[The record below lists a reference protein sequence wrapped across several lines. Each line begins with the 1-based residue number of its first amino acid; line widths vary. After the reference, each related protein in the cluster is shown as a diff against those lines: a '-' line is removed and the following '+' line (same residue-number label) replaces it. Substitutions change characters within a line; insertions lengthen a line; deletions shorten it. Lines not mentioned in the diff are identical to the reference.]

1 MMESRSVYRK
11 IGKGLNAIIALRK
24 KDNITII
31 EERISAEEYI
41 DWTEWTVE

>member
-1 MMESRSVYRK
+1 MEFSGAIRK
-11 IGKGLNAIIALRK
+11 IRKGLNAIIALRK

-41 DWTEWTVE
+41 DWTEWTVK